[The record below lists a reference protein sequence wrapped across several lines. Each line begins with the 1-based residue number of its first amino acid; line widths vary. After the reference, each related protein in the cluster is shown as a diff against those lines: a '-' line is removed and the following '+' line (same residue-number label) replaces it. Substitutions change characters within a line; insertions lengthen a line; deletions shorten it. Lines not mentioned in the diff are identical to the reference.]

1 VARERWNLGASAE
14 VGTLVNSL
22 TYAETD
28 RRAAG
33 LRVGYGAEQFQFSS
47 AVEYRRDDAEQLDLS
62 HTERDAWLFR
72 NNFKLQMNPDWRL
85 LGALNHSFSDSSLG
99 EFYDGG
105 YTEGVIGYAYRP
117 VRHNRLS
124 ALAKYTYFYNVPS
137 PDQVGLSNTPA
148 DFLQK
153 SFIASADVT
162 YDLTPRWTVGG
173 KYAHRVG
180 EVSLDR
186 VNRNFFENDAQL
198 GVLRAD
204 WRFKEGWESL
214 VEARRLDLSD
224 LSQTRTGALA
234 AVYRYFGKNLKV
246 GVGYNFT
253 DFSDDLTDL
262 SYDHKGAFFNIV
274 GTK

>member
-1 VARERWNLGASAE
+1 
-14 VGTLVNSL
+14 
-22 TYAETD
+22 
-28 RRAAG
+28 
-33 LRVGYGAEQFQFSS
+33 
-47 AVEYRRDDAEQLDLS
+47 
-62 HTERDAWLFR
+62 
-72 NNFKLQMNPDWRL
+72 
-85 LGALNHSFSDSSLG
+85 
-99 EFYDGG
+99 
-105 YTEGVIGYAYRP
+105 
-117 VRHNRLS
+117 VRHDRLS

-137 PDQVGLSNTPA
+137 PDQVGLQNTPA

-153 SFIASADVT
+153 SYIAAFDLT
-162 YDLTPRWTVGG
+162 YDLTPKWTVGG

-186 VNRNFFENDAQL
+186 VIRNFFDNTAHL

-204 WRFKEGWESL
+204 WRFHKGWESL
-214 VEARRLDLSD
+214 VEARMLELSD
-224 LSQTRTGALA
+224 LDQSRTGALA

-274 GTK
+274 GRPWWTRACW